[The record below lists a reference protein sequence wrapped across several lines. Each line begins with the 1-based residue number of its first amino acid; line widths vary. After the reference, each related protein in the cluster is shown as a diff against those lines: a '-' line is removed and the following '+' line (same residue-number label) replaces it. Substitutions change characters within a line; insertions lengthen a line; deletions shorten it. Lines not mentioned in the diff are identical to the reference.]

1 MLLED
6 PPAEVLSSLE
16 EQDGIEGP
24 ILFQTPTDIDLS
36 GQPGREWLLITPG
49 HVAVVAEGSATVL
62 RSVAIVEVH
71 SFRALAGVGS
81 GTLQARVGDA
91 WIDLV
96 RYSNRL
102 ADTFFK
108 TASKLEILRQEGTF
122 DLDPADRHDPRR
134 CAACGLRLSSPGE
147 SCPRCLPKGAIL
159 SRVLELVRPEAKGVL
174 LLTVLTF
181 FGVVAELVPP
191 KLQQYMVD
199 HLLTNGRGQSEVG
212 GILTALVVVV
222 LALAGSRLVL
232 AVVGAIKGRIGT
244 RIGAALTAR
253 LRSQLV
259 ERLQKLSIA
268 YFDRHH
274 AGSLMSRVV
283 YDSEVLHGLV
293 LQLTGGFLLQILQLV
308 GVGIMLVYMNPKL
321 AMYTL
326 IPVPLVVGGTWY
338 FWQRVYPRYY
348 RYWDANSKQVQAVSS
363 MLGGIRVVK
372 SFAQEEREQARFE
385 GASSYLRSMRLW
397 VEESTANYSA
407 VMQLVFSLGGL
418 IVWYVG
424 GRDVIASHMTLGELI
439 AFLAYLAMFYAPLGA
454 LSQFTTWLTSFLTGA
469 KRVMELLD
477 TPIAVEDPSQPVQAG
492 PARGEIRFENVTFGY
507 DRHSPVI
514 KGISFDIKPGEMI
527 GVVGRSG
534 SGKTTLVNLLCRF
547 YDADEGSV
555 KIDGIDV
562 RDYSLADLRRRVGIV
577 LQESYL
583 FRGTIWDNLCYGRP
597 DTEIKL
603 GLAAAKAA
611 SAHDFILRSPLG
623 YETMLGEHGAGL
635 SGGEKQRL
643 SLARAI
649 LYNPP
654 ILILD
659 EATSS
664 VDTEAERAIQEALE
678 RLTRGRT
685 VIAIA
690 HRLSTLRN
698 SDRIMVFERG
708 KLIEQGPHRELLEKN
723 GTYAKLVRIQTQLT
737 KDANV
742 DQLTHQSVEPLAPA
756 TPAPATEPSASQP
769 SVSGPAAHEVNW
781 LSPEDVSFA
790 MSSSGVIELR
800 RPDGSVQ
807 SGLMVSSAFP
817 ATFPEKYLS
826 VRTWDEG
833 GDEKE
838 VGMIE
843 DLADWSVADQQVL
856 RAAKCRRYLLRSI
869 QSIESLHLEHG
880 HLWFEVTTDRG
891 PESFAMRW
899 SPGHAVDF
907 GKNGKLIIDVEDNR
921 FVIENVENLPR
932 EQFDLLRRHIYW

>member
-1 MLLED
+1 MLVED
-6 PPAEVLSSLE
+6 PPQEVLSSLDQ
-16 EQDGIEGP
+16 QDGIEGP
-24 ILFQTPTDIDLS
+24 ILLKTPTDIDLT
-36 GQPGREWLLITPG
+36 GEPTRDWLLVTPG
-49 HVAVVAEGSATVL
+49 HVAVVAEGSGEVR
-62 RSVAIVEVH
+62 RSVAIVEVS

-81 GTLQARVGDA
+81 GTLQARVGES

-102 ADTFFK
+102 ADRFFK
-108 TASKLEILRQEGTF
+108 IASKLEILRQEGDFELAET
-122 DLDPADRHDPRR
+122 DHHDPRR
-134 CAACGLRLSSPGE
+134 CQACGLRLASVGE

-159 SRVLELVRPEAKGVL
+159 SRVLELIRPEAKGVI
-174 LLTVLTF
+174 LLTLLTF

-191 KLQQYMVD
+191 KLQEYMVD
-199 HLLTNGRGQSEVG
+199 HILTDGSRSTEVG
-212 GILTALVVVV
+212 GFLQALVVVV
-222 LALAGSRLVL
+222 FALAASRLVL

-259 ERLQKLSIA
+259 DRLQKLSIS

-321 AMYTL
+321 ALYTL

-372 SFAQEEREQARFE
+372 SFAQETREQGRFE
-385 GASSYLRSMRLW
+385 RASSYLRSMRLW

-477 TPIAVEDPSQPVQAG
+477 TPITVQEPANPVAPG
-492 PARGEIRFENVTFGY
+492 PAQGEIRFENVTFGY

-547 YDADEGSV
+547 YDADEGKV
-555 KIDGIDV
+555 LIDGIDV
-562 RDYSLADLRRRVGIV
+562 RDYSLSDLRRRVGIV

-597 DTEIKL
+597 EIDVKQ
-603 GLAAAKAA
+603 GLSAAKAA
-611 SAHDFILRSPLG
+611 CAHDFVLRSPLG
-623 YETMLGEHGAGL
+623 YETVLGEHGAGL

-664 VDTEAERAIQEALE
+664 VDTEAERSIQEALE

-698 SDRIMVFERG
+698 SDRILVFERG
-708 KLIEQGPHRELLEKN
+708 KLIEQGSHRDLLTQN
-723 GTYAKLVRIQTQLT
+723 GTYAKLVKIQTQLT

-742 DQLTHQSVEPLAPA
+742 DQLTHHTSDEVIATDVPAVAAKVE
-756 TPAPATEPSASQP
+756 TQ
-769 SVSGPAAHEVNW
+769 SGPAPHEVVW
-781 LSPEDVSFA
+781 LSPNDVKFA
-790 MSSSGVIELR
+790 IDEFGTIEMSCA
-800 RPDGSVQ
+800 DGTTIR
-807 SGLMVSSAFP
+807 GLMVSAAFL
-817 ATFPEKYLS
+817 ASWPERYLS
-826 VRTWDEG
+826 IRTWDEG

-838 VGMIE
+838 VGMID
-843 DLADWSVADQQVL
+843 DLADWPLPAQKIL
-856 RAAKCRRYLLRSI
+856 REAKQRRYLLRKIKSV
-869 QSIESLHLEHG
+869 ESLTLDHG
-880 HLWFEVTTDRG
+880 HLWFEVTTERG
-891 PESFAMRW
+891 RESFAMRW
-899 SPGHAVDF
+899 SPTYAVDF

-921 FVIENVENLPR
+921 FIIEDMDLLPR
-932 EQFDLLRRHIYW
+932 EQHDLLRRHIYW

>member
-24 ILFQTPTDIDLS
+24 ILLKTPTDINLV
-36 GQPGREWLLITPG
+36 GQPAREWLLVTPG
-49 HVAVVAEGSATVL
+49 HVAVIAEGSAQVL
-62 RSVAIVEVH
+62 RSVAIVEVT
-71 SFRALAGVGS
+71 SFRALAGIGS
-81 GTLQARVGDA
+81 GMLQARVGQA
-91 WIDLV
+91 WIDLL

-102 ADTFFK
+102 ADPFFMV
-108 TASKLEILRQEGTF
+108 ASKLESLRQEGNF
-122 DLDPADRHDPRR
+122 EVEKGDEHDPRR
-134 CAACGLRLSSPGE
+134 CSACGLRLSSPGE

-159 SRVLELVRPEAKGVL
+159 SRVLDLLRPETKGVL
-174 LLTVLTF
+174 LLTLLTF

-199 HLLTNGRGQSEVG
+199 HILTDGSRSSQVG
-212 GILTALVVVV
+212 GFLSALVAVV
-222 LALAGSRLVL
+222 LALAVSRLIL
-232 AVVGAIKGRIGT
+232 AIVGAIKGRVGT

-259 ERLQKLSIA
+259 ERLQKLSIS

-283 YDSEVLHGLV
+283 YDTEVLHGLV
-293 LQLTGGFLLQILQLV
+293 LQWTGGFLLQILQLV

-326 IPVPLVVGGTWY
+326 IPVPMVIGGTWY

-372 SFAQEEREQARFE
+372 SFAQETREQGRFE
-385 GASSYLRSMRLW
+385 KASSYLRHMRLW

-424 GRDVIASHMTLGELI
+424 GRDVISSHMTLGELI

-477 TPIAVEDPSQPVQAG
+477 TPIAVDDPESPARPG
-492 PARGEIRFENVTFGY
+492 PAQGEIRFENVTFGY

-514 KGISFDIKPGEMI
+514 KGISFEIKPGEMI

-547 YDADEGSV
+547 YDTDEGRV
-555 KIDGIDV
+555 LIDGIDV
-562 RDYSLADLRRRVGIV
+562 RDYTLFDLRQRVGIV

-597 DTEIKL
+597 ETDIKL
-603 GLAAAKAA
+603 GLSAAKAA
-611 SAHDFILRSPLG
+611 CSHDFILRSPLG

-698 SDRIMVFERG
+698 SDRILVFERG
-708 KLIEQGPHRELLEKN
+708 KLIEQGPHRELLQKN
-723 GTYAKLVRIQTQLT
+723 GTYAKLVKIQTQLT

-742 DQLTHQSVEPLAPA
+742 DQLTHQVADTPPALESAPQ
-756 TPAPATEPSASQP
+756 TVPTENVPAPGSVPFEIAWLTPTDASLTTLPSGA
-769 SVSGPAAHEVNW
+769 
-781 LSPEDVSFA
+781 
-790 MSSSGVIELR
+790 IELR
-800 RPDGSVQ
+800 HQDGSVVT
-807 SGLMVSSAFP
+807 GLMVSAAFP
-817 ATFPEKYLS
+817 ATWPDRYLS
-826 VRTWDEG
+826 LRTWDEG

-838 VGMIE
+838 IGMIE
-843 DLADWSVADQQVL
+843 NLADWPVADQAII
-856 RAAKCRRYLLRSI
+856 REAKQRRYLLRSI
-869 QSIESLHLEHG
+869 RSIESLTLEHG
-880 HLWFEVTTDRG
+880 HLWFDVTTDRG
-891 PESFAMRW
+891 TESFAMRW

-907 GKNGKLIIDVEDNR
+907 GKNGKLILDVEDNR
-921 FVIENVENLPR
+921 FVIEDLDLLPR
-932 EQFDLLRRHIYW
+932 EQLDLLRRHIYW